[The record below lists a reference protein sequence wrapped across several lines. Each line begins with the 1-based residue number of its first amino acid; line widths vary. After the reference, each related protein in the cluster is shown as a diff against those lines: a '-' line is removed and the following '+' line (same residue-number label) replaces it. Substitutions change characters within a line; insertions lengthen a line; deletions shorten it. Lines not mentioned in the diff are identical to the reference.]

1 MIILK
6 ILIFSYTLL
15 SAGRPFRKTSAI
27 RTYRDE
33 EMIPRKKFYL
43 QDTTK
48 TSIKTMEIFSLLNT
62 DLGNW
67 NEWSLIKRMIVF
79 FHVYHYLHLSKIY
92 KRYWSEKTKR
102 WISWSKQKHFFYNKD
117 LAGLA
122 KRALG
127 LVSKNVLKLVI
138 VDTRSWL

>member
-67 NEWSLIKRMIVF
+67 NDSSLIKRMILFPCIILFTSFQNLNAVL
-79 FHVYHYLHLSKIY
+79 VCKNY
-92 KRYWSEKTKR
+92 KVNFMLKTKT
-102 WISWSKQKHFFYNKD
+102 FFLNKN
-117 LAGLA
+117 LAGPS

-127 LVSKNVLKLVI
+127 LVSKNLLKSVI
-138 VDTRSWL
+138 PDVRPWL